1 MSSPNG
7 TQAIDRAAM
16 LLAQVVH
23 GSEPVSFTE
32 LTAACGLAKST
43 TSRLLMALERHQLVR
58 RDGDGRFWPGEL
70 FVRYAWRGTAGAD
83 LVAVAQPYLARL
95 GEQTAETINLG
106 VAIGGADGTS
116 RAGRDNAAGQ
126 AHAGGSGGS
135 SPLVNTAGVAAR
147 AGGGGAGS
155 DDAGRSGRSS
165 PQAGTGDMMVQ
176 QIAQVDSRYMI
187 GGTNWVGLAVP
198 LHCSA
203 LGKVLLAFGSAVMP
217 AEPFEPRTA
226 RTITTRA
233 ALAAELATV
242 RERGYAVTD
251 EELEPGLVA
260 VAAPVFA
267 DGMSAIAAISVSAPA
282 VRLTPDLIPVT
293 AAACVSAAEALS
305 AMLGGTRQPPGP
317 GRDKTSTAA

>member
-1 MSSPNG
+1 
-7 TQAIDRAAM
+7 M

-32 LTAACGLAKST
+32 LTATCGLAKST

-58 RDGDGRFWPGEL
+58 RDDDGRFWPGEL
-70 FVRYAWRGTAGAD
+70 FVRYAWRGTAGED
-83 LVAVAQPYLARL
+83 LVAVAHPYLARL

-106 VAIGGADGTS
+106 IVET
-116 RAGRDNAAGQ
+116 
-126 AHAGGSGGS
+126 SGGS
-135 SPLVNTAGVAAR
+135 EGSSPRASTWGTAGVAAR

-155 DDAGRSGRSS
+155 GTAGGS
-165 PQAGTGDMMVQ
+165 GDMVVQ

-203 LGKVLLAFGSAVMP
+203 LGKVLLAFGAATMP
-217 AEPFEPRTA
+217 AEPFEARTA

-233 ALAAELATV
+233 ALAAELAEV
-242 RERGYAVTD
+242 RQRGYAVTD

-267 DGMSAIAAISVSAPA
+267 GGPSAIAGISVSAPA
-282 VRLTPDLIPVT
+282 VRMTADLITGT
-293 AAACVSAAEALS
+293 AAACVRAADALS
-305 AMLGGTRQPPGP
+305 AVLGGTRVPPPGF
-317 GRDKTSTAA
+317 GRENTSTAA

>member
-1 MSSPNG
+1 
-7 TQAIDRAAM
+7 M

-23 GSEPVSFTE
+23 GNEPVSFTE

-43 TSRLLMALERHQLVR
+43 TSRLLTALERHQLVR

-70 FVRYAWRGTAGAD
+70 FVRYAWRGTAGTD
-83 LVAVAQPYLARL
+83 LVAVAQPFLARL
-95 GEQTAETINLG
+95 GEQTSETINLG
-106 VAIGGADGTS
+106 IAVP
-116 RAGRDNAAGQ
+116 
-126 AHAGGSGGS
+126 AGGSGGS
-135 SPLVNTAGVAAR
+135 SSRANSGAADGASRAGRDTAGPASAGVAAR

-155 DDAGRSGRSS
+155 GAGGSAVGGSV
-165 PQAGTGDMMVQ
+165 DYMIVQ

-203 LGKVLLAFGSAVMP
+203 LGKVLLAFGAATMP
-217 AEPFEPRTA
+217 CEPFEARTA

-233 ALAAELATV
+233 ALEAELATV
-242 RERGYAVTD
+242 RLSGFAVTE

-267 DGMSAIAAISVSAPA
+267 GGLSAIAAISVSAPA
-282 VRLTPDLIPVT
+282 ARLTSDLIPAT
-293 AAACVSAAEALS
+293 AAKCVRVADALS
-305 AMLGGTRQPPGP
+305 AMLGGPPGL
-317 GRDKTSTAA
+317 GHDEASTAA

>member
-70 FVRYAWRGTAGAD
+70 FVRYAWRGTAGAH
-83 LVAVAQPYLARL
+83 LVAVAQPFLDQL
-95 GEQTAETINLG
+95 GEQTSETINLG
-106 VAIGGADGTS
+106 VATGGADGG
-116 RAGRDNAAGQ
+116 RAGRDRAASL
-126 AHAGGSGGS
+126 A
-135 SPLVNTAGVAAR
+135 NAGVTAR

-155 DDAGRSGRSS
+155 DVGGSAASRSAGSIRSD
-165 PQAGTGDMMVQ
+165 DMMVT
-176 QIAQVDSRYMI
+176 QIAQVNSRYLI

-203 LGKVLLAFGSAVMP
+203 LGKVLLAFGGAAMP
-217 AEPFEPRTA
+217 SEPFEARTPH
-226 RTITTRA
+226 TITTRA
-233 ALAAELATV
+233 ALSAELGAV
-242 RERGYAVTD
+242 RDSGYAVTA

-267 DGMSAIAAISVSAPA
+267 GGLAAIAAISVSAPA
-282 VRLTPDLIPVT
+282 SRLTADLIPAT
-293 AAACVSAAEALS
+293 AVRCVAVARALS
-305 AMLGGTRQPPGP
+305 ATLGGPSGLDR
-317 GRDKTSTAA
+317 STAA

>member
-7 TQAIDRAAM
+7 TQAIDRAAT

-32 LTAACGLAKST
+32 LAAACGLAKST

-70 FVRYAWRGTAGAD
+70 FVRYAWRGTADAD
-83 LVAVAQPYLARL
+83 LVAVAQPFLAQL
-95 GEQTAETINLG
+95 GEQTSETINLG
-106 VAIGGADGTS
+106 IAFSPGGSGTS
-116 RAGRDNAAGQ
+116 RAGRENAAGP
-126 AHAGGSGGS
+126 A
-135 SPLVNTAGVAAR
+135 NAGVAAR

-155 DDAGRSGRSS
+155 DTGGFLPSAG
-165 PQAGTGDMMVQ
+165 AAHDMLVQ

-203 LGKVLLAFGSAVMP
+203 LGKVLLAFGAARMP
-217 AEPFEPRTA
+217 SEPFEARTG
-226 RTITTRA
+226 RTITSRA
-233 ALAAELATV
+233 ALEADLMTV

-267 DGMSAIAAISVSAPA
+267 GGVSAIAAMSVSAPA
-282 VRLTPDLIPVT
+282 ARLTANLIPPT
-293 AAACVSAAEALS
+293 AGKCVQVAQALS
-305 AMLGGTRQPPGP
+305 TMLGGERISPRV
-317 GRDKTSTAA
+317 GRDDTSTAA